1 MDIGEGAVMAQDFT
15 KVSPAVWRSKRFLAL
30 DDAGKVLY
38 LYSLTCEHQNS
49 TGCFRLPDAY
59 ASADLEWATG
69 KYLEQRDKLVE
80 ADLLA
85 IDVEHSMVYVCRWFK
100 HCPPTNASHA
110 IGIMKQIARIDSDSL
125 RERVEAEFV
134 QADQERQQRE
144 AAAARKKMMGGHQGG
159 MR

>member
-1 MDIGEGAVMAQDFT
+1 MAQDFT

-59 ASADLEWATG
+59 ASADLQWSIE
-69 KYLEQRDKLVE
+69 KYRQYRDGLVS

-85 IDVEHSMVYVCRWFK
+85 VDVENSMIYVCRWFK
-100 HCPPTNASHA
+100 
-110 IGIMKQIARIDSDSL
+110 IGRAH
-125 RERVEAEFV
+125 V
-134 QADQERQQRE
+134 
-144 AAAARKKMMGGHQGG
+144 
-159 MR
+159 

>member
-1 MDIGEGAVMAQDFT
+1 MAQDFT

-59 ASADLEWATG
+59 ASADLEWTVE
-69 KYLEQRDKLVE
+69 KYRQYRDGLVA

-85 IDVEHSMVYVCRWFK
+85 VDVEHSMIYVCRWFK
-100 HCPPTNASHA
+100 HCPPTNNSHSV
-110 IGIMKQIARIDSDSL
+110 GIMKQIARIDSDVL
-125 RERVEAEFV
+125 RERVEAEFT
-134 QADQERQQRE
+134 QADADRMQRE
-144 AAAARKKMMGGHQGG
+144 ALSTKRKLSAGFQGG
-159 MR
+159 RS

>member
-1 MDIGEGAVMAQDFT
+1 MAQDFT

-59 ASADLEWATG
+59 ASADLEWTVE
-69 KYLEQRDKLVE
+69 KYRQYRDGLVS

-85 IDVEHSMVYVCRWFK
+85 VDVENSMIYVCRWFK
-100 HCPPTNASHA
+100 HCPPTNTNHA
-110 IGIMKQIARIDSDSL
+110 KGIAKQIGRIESDTL
-125 RERVEAEFV
+125 RERVETEFAAADAERV
-134 QADQERQQRE
+134 QRE
-144 AAAARKKMMGGHQGG
+144 SINRRFAGGQ
-159 MR
+159 R

>member
-1 MDIGEGAVMAQDFT
+1 MAQDFT

-59 ASADLEWATG
+59 ASADLQWSIE
-69 KYLEQRDKLVE
+69 KYRQYRDGLVS

-85 IDVEHSMVYVCRWFK
+85 VDVENSMIYVCRWFK
-100 HCPPTNASHA
+100 HCPPTNNNHA
-110 IGIMKQIARIDSDSL
+110 KGIAKQIGRIESDAL
-125 RERVEAEFV
+125 RERVEAEFA
-134 QADQERQQRE
+134 QADAERVQRE
-144 AAAARKKMMGGHQGG
+144 TFNRRFAGGQ
-159 MR
+159 R